1 MGKAGPVYRVL
12 LRNSSSVVHTCV
24 VAGPHRRMVWL
35 YGHGVSP
42 MVLRL
47 VPEVVGFLRGVLA
60 DMERDRGAARH
71 WSLPTGR
78 VNRHPALVVSDDRE
92 RVVLH
97 VLAQS
102 PSTLDLTAPVVTFLA
117 DVLAELPAVELVS

>member
-1 MGKAGPVYRVL
+1 MAVQSPVYRVL
-12 LRNSSSVVHTCV
+12 LRNSSSVVSTIV

-47 VPEVVGFLRGVLA
+47 GPEVVGFLRGVFEDLRR
-60 DMERDRGAARH
+60 ERGTARH
-71 WSLPTGR
+71 WSLAAGR
-78 VNRHPALVVSDDRE
+78 ANRHPGCVVTDDGE
-92 RVVLH
+92 RVALH

-102 PSTLDLTAPVVTFLA
+102 PSTLDLTEPVVAFLA
-117 DVLAELPAVELVS
+117 DVLGELPAVELVA